1 MPARVVHPGDV
12 IPGEGRSSPP
22 SHFFAKVRSVN
33 TDAISPATLRIIIV
47 VIGVVIL
54 VAIYFFG
61 RPRQPGQGRRLL
73 SRKHGTE
80 RIEPML
86 GDTDANVQVGG
97 QDAPAAPEQGEL
109 DVDLQRELDRL
120 GAGMTG
126 DRRRHGDGVPSPAS
140 TAGQRPA
147 ELPVD
152 RIVTLFVAA
161 AEGETFGGCDIVVAA
176 EKAGLRF
183 GAMHIFHRLV
193 DGRPEAGPVF
203 SMANMVKPG
212 YFDMGRIDDLRTP
225 GVTFFATLPGPL
237 TALDA
242 WDAMLPAAQ
251 RIAELLGGDLLD
263 EDHNALGRQRISGL
277 REELRLWD
285 RQHEGETIRMPPRR

>member
-1 MPARVVHPGDV
+1 M
-12 IPGEGRSSPP
+12 
-22 SHFFAKVRSVN
+22 
-33 TDAISPATLRIIIV
+33 TLRIIIA

-73 SRKHGTE
+73 PRRRDA

-86 GDTDANVQVGG
+86 GETDAGAGEEVEEPGSPQ
-97 QDAPAAPEQGEL
+97 QGEL
-109 DVDLQRELDRL
+109 DVVLQREIGRL
-120 GAGMTG
+120 GATVAA
-126 DRRRHGDGVPSPAS
+126 DRRGHANSALPTS
-140 TAGQRPA
+140 TAGQRPTDS
-147 ELPVD
+147 PVE

-161 AEGETFGGCDIVVAA
+161 PEGDSFGGGDVVVAA

-193 DGRPEAGPVF
+193 DGRSEAGPVF

-212 YFDMGRIDDLRTP
+212 YFDMGRIGELRTP
-225 GVTFFATLPGPL
+225 GVTFFATLPGPVS
-237 TALDA
+237 ALDA

-251 RIAELLGGDLLD
+251 RIAELLGGELLD
-263 EDHNALGRQRISGL
+263 EDHNALGRQRVSGL

-285 RQHEGETIRMPPRR
+285 RQHEGEFIRTPPRR